1 VAVWTFLTNFL
12 TINEEKKDLLKI
24 FKTLDTNGDGQLTR
38 EELLNGYWKEIM
50 RFLLK
55 FEGYMQTMDKM
66 KAQEYVTQIMETC
79 DTDKSGKIDY
89 NGS

>member
-38 EELLNGYWKEIM
+38 EELLNGY
-50 RFLLK
+50 
-55 FEGYMQTMDKM
+55 
-66 KAQEYVTQIMETC
+66 
-79 DTDKSGKIDY
+79 
-89 NGS
+89 